1 MRDDLGQTG
10 FTVFPVKPQKKTAK
24 PQHWLVTTWRE
35 TTSWLFLRRAIFNF
49 TVFKQW
55 NFSFSISA
63 LVSLLRSR
71 FLGCHAMLHPKKRLL
86 TTEPHSFPFVFV
98 VCLHFV
104 EQTNHIIAK
113 CEWRKISRVKA
124 SGFCFT
130 PHARHQNWAVFVGY
144 DHDGGKK
151 TIWIKAPST
160 KASCAHCCTFG
171 SWENICDFLEMSNC
185 KRQSESFLQIENRIG
200 AAFRTRCQQIERS
213 YLISQ
218 SLYWAN

>member
-1 MRDDLGQTG
+1 MGHAVIIPIILFVDKQI
-10 FTVFPVKPQKKTAK
+10 FFVFCSSVIC
-24 PQHWLVTTWRE
+24 LV
-35 TTSWLFLRRAIFNF
+35 LP
-49 TVFKQW
+49 
-55 NFSFSISA
+55 
-63 LVSLLRSR
+63 SLLRSR

-113 CEWRKISRVKA
+113 CEWRKISPVKA

-144 DHDGGKK
+144 DHDEGNKK
-151 TIWIKAPST
+151 NIWIKAPST